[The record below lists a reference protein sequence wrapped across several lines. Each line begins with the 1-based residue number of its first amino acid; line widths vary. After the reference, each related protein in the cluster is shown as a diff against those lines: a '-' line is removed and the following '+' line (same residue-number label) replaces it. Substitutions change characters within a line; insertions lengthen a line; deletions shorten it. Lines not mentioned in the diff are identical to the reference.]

1 MALNFPGC
9 EPSHPGF
16 TYTHTRTQPARLDR
30 MSKPSD
36 LTESRRRFLR
46 YLALSPALASPFLM
60 GGAVRRGLAQDH
72 SDHPASTS
80 DPASITS
87 PDQVLDVMEFEDL
100 ARKALPPAH
109 FAYLQTGVDDDATV
123 RLNHDAYQK
132 IEIRSRRL
140 INVEKLDSSVEL
152 FGTKWETP
160 IFLCP
165 VSSMRAFD
173 PEGEVA
179 VARAA
184 AKKHHLQMLSTVA
197 GTSIEDV
204 TKARGAP
211 VWQQLY
217 PTNDWTVTR
226 AIIKRAEAAG
236 SPVLVFTVDH
246 QDMANNET
254 QYRGRRLDDRDCSAC
269 HEKGFAGYVRGK
281 PAFDGLDISKIT
293 ALYAP
298 NFTWDYVKRL
308 KDATSMKL
316 VLKGI
321 VTREDAEIA
330 LEHGVDGIVVSNH
343 GGRGEETLRPT
354 IECLPEVVAAV
365 RGKIPVLV
373 DGGIRRGTDV
383 FKALALGATAVGIG
397 RPQAWGLAAFGQS
410 GVETVLTI
418 LRQELEKIMRQAG
431 TPAIHDITKKFVTF

>member
-1 MALNFPGC
+1 
-9 EPSHPGF
+9 
-16 TYTHTRTQPARLDR
+16 
-30 MSKPSD
+30 MSKRLLSD
-36 LTESRRRFLR
+36 LTESRRKFLR
-46 YLALSPALASPFLM
+46 YLALSPALASPFLAD
-60 GGAVRRGLAQDH
+60 GALRQTFAQDH
-72 SDHPASTS
+72 PAPGSNAA
-80 DPASITS
+80 ASIKS
-87 PDQVLDVMEFEDL
+87 ADQALDVMEFEDL

-109 FAYLQTGVDDDATV
+109 FAYLETGVDDDATV
-123 RLNHDAYQK
+123 RLNHEAYQK

-140 INVEKLDSSVEL
+140 INVEKLDSSVQL

-184 AKKHHLQMLSTVA
+184 ARKGHLQMLSTVA

-217 PTNDWTVTR
+217 PTNDWNVTR
-226 AIIKRAEAAG
+226 AIIQRAEAAG

-254 QYRGRRLDDRDCSAC
+254 QYRGRKLDDRDCSAC
-269 HEKGFAGYVRGK
+269 HEKGFSGYVHGK
-281 PAFDGLDISKIT
+281 PAFDGLDISKVT

-316 VLKGI
+316 LLKGI

-330 LEHGVDGIVVSNH
+330 VAHGVDGIVVSNH

-365 RGKIPVLV
+365 HGKIPVLV
-373 DGGIRRGTDV
+373 DGGIRRGTDI

-410 GVETVLTI
+410 GVEAVLTI

-431 TPAIHDITKKFVTF
+431 TPGIHDITRKFVVS

>member
-1 MALNFPGC
+1 MN
-9 EPSHPGF
+9 
-16 TYTHTRTQPARLDR
+16 R
-30 MSKPSD
+30 MSKHLHSD
-36 LTESRRRFLR
+36 LTDSRRKFLR
-46 YLALSPALASPFLM
+46 YLALSPVLASPFLVD
-60 GGAVRRGLAQDH
+60 GALRKTFAQDR
-72 SDHPASTS
+72 SANSAAGS
-80 DPASITS
+80 EAVASIKS

-100 ARKALPPAH
+100 AHKALPPAH
-109 FAYLQTGVDDDATV
+109 FAYLATGVDDDATV
-123 RLNHDAYQK
+123 RLNHEGYQK

-140 INVEKLDSSVEL
+140 INVEKLDSSIEL

-184 AKKHHLQMLSTVA
+184 DKKHHLQMLSTVA

-217 PTNDWTVTR
+217 PTNDWAVTR

-254 QYRGRRLDDRDCSAC
+254 QFRARRFDDRDCSAC
-269 HEKGFAGYVRGK
+269 HEKGFSGYLRGK
-281 PAFDGLDISKIT
+281 PAFEGLDISKVT

-298 NFTWDYVKRL
+298 SFTWDFVKRL
-308 KDATSMKL
+308 KDATQMKL
-316 VLKGI
+316 MLKGI

-330 LEHGVDGIVVSNH
+330 VQHGVDGIVVSNH
-343 GGRGEETLRPT
+343 GGRAEDTLRPT
-354 IECLPEVVAAV
+354 IDCLPEIVAAV
-365 RGKIPVLV
+365 KGRIPVLL
-373 DGGIRRGTDV
+373 DGGIRRGTDI

-410 GVETVLTI
+410 GVEAVLTI
-418 LRQELEKIMRQAG
+418 LRRELGKIMSQAG
-431 TPAIHDITKKFVTF
+431 TPGIRDITREFVTP